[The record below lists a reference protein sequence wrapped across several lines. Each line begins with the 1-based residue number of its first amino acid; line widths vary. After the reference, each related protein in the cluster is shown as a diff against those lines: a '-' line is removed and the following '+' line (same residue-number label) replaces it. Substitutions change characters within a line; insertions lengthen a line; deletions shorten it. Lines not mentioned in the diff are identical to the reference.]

1 MTKGVIRHSLRLHV
15 LAGVAAILM
24 LVFGVGGWAATTELS
39 GAVIA
44 PGNVIVEGSV
54 KQIQHPTG
62 GVVAELLVRE
72 GQIVEAGDVLVR
84 LDATTTRANLAIV
97 TKNLNELFARQAR
110 LEAERDGIADVGTP
124 AELTA
129 RLNAAAVRN
138 VMERERR
145 LFAHRR
151 EAREGQR
158 GQLRE
163 RIAQLN
169 EKIRGQAAQQEAKS
183 EEIDLIEKELVGV
196 RSLFSKGLV
205 PIDRVNNLAR
215 AAARLNGERGALI
228 AATGRGAWTHYGS
241 RAAASAGGPDAA

>member
-1 MTKGVIRHSLRLHV
+1 
-15 LAGVAAILM
+15 M

-44 PGNVIVEGSV
+44 PGNVIVEGNV

-97 TKNLNELFARQAR
+97 TKNLNELFAR
-110 LEAERDGIADVGTP
+110 
-124 AELTA
+124 
-129 RLNAAAVRN
+129 
-138 VMERERR
+138 
-145 LFAHRR
+145 
-151 EAREGQR
+151 EAREGQK

-228 AATGRGAWTHYGS
+228 AATAEARGHITEVELL
-241 RAAASAGGPDAA
+241 RRCAARSQPN